1 MKKFTTTL
9 LAAAMLATAMVG
21 VQELTI
27 QKAHAVDPYNVSF
40 SGITAS
46 AGVNVRSGPGTNY
59 PIVSSIAG
67 NVSVQFSGLEYGTI
81 VNDVWYNKP
90 DPRWFYYIEG
100 GQKRYIAS
108 AVVDGLPPKA
118 SIRAKDRAIAWAIDA
133 QGRTDY
139 NGYCQM
145 FVENAY
151 GTTGQYASAIAASN
165 SLNTGGSLASA
176 PIGALVFFAPAADNG
191 YYGHV
196 GIYIGQN
203 TMINGR
209 QSVMAD
215 NIAASSYF
223 TSRYTGWGY
232 APSSWPGHY

>member
-1 MKKFTTTL
+1 MKKLASYT
-9 LAAAMLATAMVG
+9 LAAAVAVSALVG

-27 QKAHAVDPYNVSF
+27 QKAHAVDPFAVNF

-46 AGVNVRSGPGTNY
+46 AGVNVRTGPGTNY
-59 PIVSSIAG
+59 PVVYSKPG
-67 NVSVQFSGLEYGTI
+67 NVSVAFAGLEYGTI
-81 VNDVWYNKP
+81 TPDVWFNKP
-90 DPRWFYYIEG
+90 DPRWFYYYEG

-108 AVVDGLPPKA
+108 AVIDGLPPKA
-118 SIRAKDRAIAWAIDA
+118 SIRPKDRAIAWAIDA

-151 GTTGQYASAIAASN
+151 GTSGQYASAIAASN
-165 SLNTGGSLASA
+165 SLNTGGSLGSA
-176 PIGALVFFAPAADNG
+176 PIGALVFFAPAADNW

-209 QSVMAD
+209 QTVTAD

>member
-1 MKKFTTTL
+1 MKKL
-9 LAAAMLATAMVG
+9 VSYALAATFAMSAFVG

-27 QKAHAVDPYNVSF
+27 QKAHAVDPFGVSF
-40 SGITAS
+40 SGVTAS

-59 PIVSSIAG
+59 PIIASKPG
-67 NVSVQFSGLEYGTI
+67 NVTVYFSGLEYGTI
-81 VNDVWYNKP
+81 TPDVWFNKP

-100 GQKRYIAS
+100 GQKKYIAS

-118 SIRAKDRAIAWAIDA
+118 SIRPKDRAVAWAVDA

-139 NGYCQM
+139 NWYCQM
-145 FVENAY
+145 FVENTY

-165 SLNTGGSLASA
+165 NLNTGGSLASA
-176 PIGALVFFAPAADNG
+176 PIGSLVFFAPASDNG

-203 TMINGR
+203 TMINAQAVVR
-209 QSVMAD
+209 AD
-215 NIAASSYF
+215 NIATSSYF
-223 TSRYTGWGY
+223 SSRYTGWGY